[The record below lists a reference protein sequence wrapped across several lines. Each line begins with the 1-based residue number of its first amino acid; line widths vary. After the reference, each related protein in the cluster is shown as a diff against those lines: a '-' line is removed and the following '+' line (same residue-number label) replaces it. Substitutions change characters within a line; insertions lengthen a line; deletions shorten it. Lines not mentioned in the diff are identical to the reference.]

1 MRHIFMETRAVVD
14 TENATNSSRDRT
26 HRAPDDCTYG
36 ARVSVAYG
44 GALFCTLDGALRCA
58 ATGSAIVASN
68 IIAHSLP
75 DLIDRPSV
83 EYFELILG
91 NLPRPSSFLLM
102 KF

>member
-1 MRHIFMETRAVVD
+1 MA
-14 TENATNSSRDRT
+14 
-26 HRAPDDCTYG
+26 APCSAPWTVPC
-36 ARVSVAYG
+36 A
-44 GALFCTLDGALRCA
+44 CA
-58 ATGSAIVASN
+58 ATGSAIVAN
-68 IIAHSLP
+68 TIIAHSFP